1 MQLIN
6 MGVVFLAASQTDT
19 EPREQPQAESE
30 EKPAETK
37 GVESVDS
44 TKLTTEGDESVSIIY
59 TYQSLL
65 GLPLLLTC

>member
-1 MQLIN
+1 

-44 TKLTTEGDESVSIIY
+44 TKLTSEGDESVSIIY
-59 TYQSLL
+59 TGHY
-65 GLPLLLTC
+65 